1 MNPRSTS
8 SPEKGIDLP
17 GARIDFERGEVQFA
31 DGGRCALSQ
40 RESQLLGYLAANPG
54 RVISRDEILSQVWKL
69 NSQRIVTRVIDMHV
83 VHLRDK
89 MRNSRA
95 LQTVYGQGY
104 VFEPSA
110 L

>member
-1 MNPRSTS
+1 MNALSTS
-8 SPEKGIDLP
+8 FPKKGIDLP
-17 GARIDFERGEVQFA
+17 GARIDLERGEVQFA
-31 DGGRCALSQ
+31 DGERCALSQ

-110 L
+110 H